1 MTGSFSPSSPLAAFN
16 GSEVNGTWTLS
27 VSDFFNVDTG
37 TLNSW
42 FVQVCTDTYALSN
55 PSIGFTDFSVY
66 PNPSKGNFTIEFTSN
81 TTSNNKVKVSV
92 YDISG
97 RLILDTNFENSTIF
111 NQNINLDN
119 AQSGIYLLTV
129 TDGEIKETRKIVVE

>member
-1 MTGSFSPSSPLAAFN
+1 MCRKSLVRMSLTISCPSQLAQYTKKN
-16 GSEVNGTWTLS
+16 W
-27 VSDFFNVDTG
+27 
-37 TLNSW
+37 
-42 FVQVCTDTYALSN
+42 
-55 PSIGFTDFSVY
+55 
-66 PNPSKGNFTIEFTSN
+66 K